1 MQTEPEKMNVL
12 SLAYLGDS
20 VWELFVRERTIAS
33 LANASRPDRL
43 HKEGVK
49 YVNAFAQ
56 AKAIH
61 SLMDE
66 NILTEK
72 ELALVKRARNHRTAS
87 KAKNADA
94 VTYKW
99 ATAFEALIGFLYLS
113 DKNRMWEIVIKSIE
127 VIKTETYK

>member
-1 MQTEPEKMNVL
+1 MQTEPDNMNVL

-20 VWELFVRERTIAS
+20 VWELFVRERVMES
-33 LANASRPDRL
+33 LPNANRADKL
-43 HKEGVK
+43 HKEGIK

-56 AKAIH
+56 AKAVKF
-61 SLMDE
+61 LMDE
-66 NILTEK
+66 NILSEK
-72 ELALVKRARNHRTAS
+72 ELALVKRARNHRTAT

-113 DKNRMWEIVIKSIE
+113 DKDRLQMLMVKSFQ
-127 VIKTETYK
+127 VLS

>member
-1 MQTEPEKMNVL
+1 MQTEPENMNVL

-20 VWELFVRERTIAS
+20 VWELFVRERVMEG
-33 LANASRPDRL
+33 LQNANRADKL
-43 HKEGVK
+43 HKEGIK

-56 AKAIH
+56 AKAVKF
-61 SLMDE
+61 LMDE
-66 NILTEK
+66 NILSEK
-72 ELALVKRARNHRTAS
+72 ELALVKRARNHRTAT

-113 DKNRMWEIVIKSIE
+113 DKDRLQMLMVKSFQ
-127 VIKTETYK
+127 VLS

>member
-1 MQTEPEKMNVL
+1 MQTEPDNMNVL

-20 VWELFVRERTIAS
+20 VWELFVRERVMES
-33 LANASRPDRL
+33 LPNANRADKL
-43 HKEGVK
+43 HKEGIK

-56 AKAIH
+56 AKAVKF
-61 SLMDE
+61 LMDE
-66 NILTEK
+66 NILSEK
-72 ELALVKRARNHRTAS
+72 ELALVKRARNHRTAT

-113 DKNRMWEIVIKSIE
+113 DKDRLLMLMVKS
-127 VIKTETYK
+127 VQVLS

>member
-1 MQTEPEKMNVL
+1 MQTEPENMNVL

-20 VWELFVRERTIAS
+20 VWELFIRERVMEG
-33 LANASRPDRL
+33 LQNANRADKL
-43 HKEGVK
+43 HKEGIK

-56 AKAIH
+56 AKAVKF
-61 SLMDE
+61 LMDE
-66 NILTEK
+66 NILSEK
-72 ELALVKRARNHRTAS
+72 ELALVKRARNHRTAT

-113 DKNRMWEIVIKSIE
+113 DKDRLQMLMLKS
-127 VIKTETYK
+127 VQVLS

>member
-1 MQTEPEKMNVL
+1 MQTEPDNMNVL

-20 VWELFVRERTIAS
+20 VWELFVRERVMES
-33 LANASRPDRL
+33 LPNANRADKL
-43 HKEGVK
+43 HKEGIK

-56 AKAIH
+56 AKAVRF
-61 SLMDE
+61 LMDE
-66 NILTEK
+66 NILSEK
-72 ELALVKRARNHRTAS
+72 ELALVKRARNHRTAT

-113 DKNRMWEIVIKSIE
+113 DKDRLQMLMVKSFQ
-127 VIKTETYK
+127 VLS

>member
-1 MQTEPEKMNVL
+1 MNVL

-20 VWELFVRERTIAS
+20 VWELFIRERVTEG
-33 LANASRPDRL
+33 LPNANRADKL
-43 HKEGVK
+43 HKEGIK

-56 AKAIH
+56 AKAVKF
-61 SLMDE
+61 LMDE
-66 NILTEK
+66 NILSEK
-72 ELALVKRARNHRTAS
+72 ELALVKRARNHRTAT

-113 DKNRMWEIVIKSIE
+113 DKERLQMLMLKS
-127 VIKTETYK
+127 VQVLS

>member
-1 MQTEPEKMNVL
+1 MNVL

-20 VWELFVRERTIAS
+20 VWELFVRERVMEG
-33 LANASRPDRL
+33 LQNANRADKL
-43 HKEGVK
+43 HKEGIK

-56 AKAIH
+56 AKAVKF
-61 SLMDE
+61 LMDE
-66 NILTEK
+66 NILSEK
-72 ELALVKRARNHRTAS
+72 ELALVKRARNHRTAT

-113 DKNRMWEIVIKSIE
+113 DKERLQMLMVKSFQ
-127 VIKTETYK
+127 VLS